1 MNPPLRDTYRQAT
14 IDLIIGQGL
23 SEEVFKTEGGD
34 LDDIDGASSS
44 IHVKSVIEDCKK
56 LLTQDSDQIIG
67 VWGLIDAD
75 MITGD
80 PAQEDLD
87 IVFILTSTF
96 YFVARYDDQLDK
108 IVNYQQVAL
117 CDVVKVEFGLPDQSF
132 NLPFINKTDVHC
144 FRLQYMV
151 GQEPGYHH
159 MFRSTSLRFFNNV
172 ATEIKSEEEK
182 VESLKAI
189 ADSVAVA
196 MEAAGIT
203 PDVWFGKLEKRRSK
217 QAETVST
224 LNPVEMLNLQ
234 SGRGR
239 SPAKLRN
246 VGSKALSNV
255 TSTFSKLNPISRLR
269 KPKDFT
275 DIRTESEF
283 TDGSEVS
290 RENSFSS
297 PLHLPSSGLL
307 IPSAED
313 GQVSV
318 CMETN
323 SISYRR
329 SEEKC
334 QPPSI
339 NVTHQESEVPHSQ
352 GRARKI
358 SKSSTDLRCAEQTQK
373 SHPNQTMEDVFVSNP
388 LNKLA
393 RSLHSL
399 GSNIDVALQSES
411 VGVQIDPNVHQ
422 GAGIGERQTRAA
434 TPNPTPF
441 SAEVQEKIEASSC
454 RSLILTI

>member
-1 MNPPLRDTYRQAT
+1 VNSASRYYLNHIRDTYRQAT

-23 SEEVFKTEGGD
+23 SEEVFKTEGGEI
-34 LDDIDGASSS
+34 DDMDGASSA
-44 IHVKSVIEDCKK
+44 IHVKSVIEDCRK
-56 LLTQDSDQIIG
+56 LLTQDGDHIVG
-67 VWGLIDAD
+67 AWGLIDAD
-75 MITGD
+75 MVTGD
-80 PAQEDLD
+80 PAQEDMD
-87 IVFILTSTF
+87 IVFILTRTS

-108 IVNYQQVAL
+108 IVSYQEVAL
-117 CDVVKVEFGLPDQSF
+117 SDILKVEFGIPDQAF
-132 NLPFINKTDVHC
+132 NLPFINKSDVHC
-144 FRLQYMV
+144 FRLQFMV
-151 GQEPGYHH
+151 GEEAGYHH

-196 MEAAGIT
+196 IEGVGIV
-203 PDVWFGKLEKRRSK
+203 PDVWFGKLEKKRSK
-217 QAETVST
+217 EADAVSM

-246 VGSKALSNV
+246 VGSKALSNM

-269 KPKDFT
+269 KQKEFT

-283 TDGSEVS
+283 TDGPEVT

-307 IPSAED
+307 INSSEE

-329 SEEKC
+329 SGENC

-339 NVTHQESEVPHSQ
+339 SVTQNQNTEATCSPKT
-352 GRARKI
+352 RARKI
-358 SKSSTDLRCAEQTQK
+358 SKSSNDLRCAQQSTNTLE
-373 SHPNQTMEDVFVSNP
+373 EVFVANP
-388 LNKLA
+388 LNTLA
-393 RSLHSL
+393 RSLRRRFL
-399 GSNIDVALQSES
+399 LPI
-411 VGVQIDPNVHQ
+411 P
-422 GAGIGERQTRAA
+422 
-434 TPNPTPF
+434 
-441 SAEVQEKIEASSC
+441 
-454 RSLILTI
+454 